1 MIRRVVPFADLH
13 VAVGAP
19 DNVGDGINL
28 GSSVGASLS
37 DAERDSAYWVPVSE
51 WTRRDGTTATFPH
64 LVRDRAKPGIIAVCG
79 DGRRFVNAADSYHVF
94 VREIGRAH
102 VCTPVTNA
110 HLVCRLLL
118 EKQLMYPSIHNT
130 ITCPSCSTPLA

>member
-51 WTRRDGTTATFPH
+51 WTKRDGTTATFPH
-64 LVRDRAKPGIIAVCG
+64 LVSDRAKPGINAVNV
-79 DGRRFVNAADSYHVF
+79 DGQRFVNEAHSSHDF
-94 VREIGRAH
+94 VRSMHAVAIGRKRSPAY
-102 VCTPVTNA
+102 
-110 HLVCRLLL
+110 RKDRKRGR
-118 EKQLMYPSIHNT
+118 EGRGG
-130 ITCPSCSTPLA
+130 